1 MRKYN
6 GKEYI
11 EKQKH
16 DIIELVEIVDI
27 LRSPNGCEWDRAQD
41 FNSMKK
47 CLSDET
53 EEVLQAIDKKD
64 YKNLQE
70 ELGDVLLQV
79 VMNCQIAKEQGL
91 FDFNDVVQTLCEKL
105 IRRHPHVFGD
115 EPRPTTPEESLAL
128 WKKVKKIEK
137 ALIENNKT
145 EEKGEKL

>member
-11 EKQKH
+11 EKEKH
-16 DIIELVEIVDI
+16 DIAELVEIVHI

-47 CLSDET
+47 CLADESQ
-53 EEVLQAIDKKD
+53 EVLDAIDNKD

-79 VMNCQIAKEQGL
+79 IMNSEIASEQGL
-91 FDFNDVVQTLCEKL
+91 FTFADVVQTISEKL

-115 EPRPTTPEESLAL
+115 EERPTTPEESLKL
-128 WKKVKKIEK
+128 WKKVKEIEK
-137 ALIENNKT
+137 GLKNK
-145 EEKGEKL
+145 